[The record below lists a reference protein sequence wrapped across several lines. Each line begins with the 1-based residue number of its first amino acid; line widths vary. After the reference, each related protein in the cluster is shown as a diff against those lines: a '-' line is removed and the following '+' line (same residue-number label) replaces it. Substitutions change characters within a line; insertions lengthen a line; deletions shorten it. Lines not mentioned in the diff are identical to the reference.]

1 MLKYFFITWFFLLLC
16 LIIGEIIYPSV
27 IGLRSSDKWA
37 GVAVIF
43 YTILLFL
50 ISFLLVFLFDLYNDF
65 GSFGF
70 VIFFILVLFFFMLFF
85 LPEIRIKNYSIN
97 IPFSFFL
104 LFLLFIIFFTLSG
117 YSFKKKIINM
127 ER

>member
-16 LIIGEIIYPSV
+16 LIIGKIIYPSV
-27 IGLRSSDKWA
+27 IDLRGWTGIIVSL
-37 GVAVIF
+37 

-70 VIFFILVLFFFMLFF
+70 VIFFILIIFFVILYH
-85 LPEIRIKNYSIN
+85 LPDIRIKNYSIN
-97 IPFSFFL
+97 IAFSSFL
-104 LFLLFIIFFTLSG
+104 LFLLFLIFYSFSG
-117 YSFKKKIINM
+117 YSFKNLIINM